1 MIKIAHQ
8 NIETTMEL
16 NSCSPL
22 VLSVENSKEFYNF
35 IIQLEEAFSEK
46 ASAFSFWNG
55 DELISPEKIGEI
67 IINPFCFDAADKK
80 IINLLYKKL
89 QCNYNDGTFILRF
102 NEISASIEEFLYE
115 LCASVDFAIEH
126 QAMALEDLLKICSVK
141 PVKNHVNLL
150 EKLICYV
157 NIFAE
162 LKRVSFF
169 VLVGFKDVLTNE
181 ELILLYRHCALNKIS
196 LFLVERRTEKRIEN
210 ERKIII
216 TEDLCEIVENIPQ
229 IC

>member
-1 MIKIAHQ
+1 M
-8 NIETTMEL
+8 
-16 NSCSPL
+16 
-22 VLSVENSKEFYNF
+22 
-35 IIQLEEAFSEK
+35 
-46 ASAFSFWNG
+46 
-55 DELISPEKIGEI
+55 
-67 IINPFCFDAADKK
+67 
-80 IINLLYKKL
+80 LYKKL

-102 NEISASIEEFLYE
+102 NEISAAIEEFLYE

-141 PVKNHVNLL
+141 PAKNHANLL

-169 VLVGFKDVLTNE
+169 VIVGFKDVLTNE